1 MEGGLVAQIKAGVTR
16 KEVTVKG
23 EDELEEERG
32 LAVSL
37 IDVLTGDEGLDVG
50 TRLVK
55 EGMAEWEVWDVEE
68 EYVME
73 GYEGAVCKVVKYPS

>member
-1 MEGGLVAQIKAGVTR
+1 MVNKARDKLVELVDTLEGGLVAQIKAGVTR
-16 KEVTVKG
+16 KEVTVKV

-50 TRLVK
+50 T
-55 EGMAEWEVWDVEE
+55 G
-68 EYVME
+68 
-73 GYEGAVCKVVKYPS
+73 